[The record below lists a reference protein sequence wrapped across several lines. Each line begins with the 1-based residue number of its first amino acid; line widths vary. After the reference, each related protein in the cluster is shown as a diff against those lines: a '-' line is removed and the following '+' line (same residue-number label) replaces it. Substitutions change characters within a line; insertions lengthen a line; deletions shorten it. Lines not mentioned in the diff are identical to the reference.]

1 MSDWTAVFS
10 SHRVVSGHHAE
21 IVQGVLHPGLDPD
34 TPPVLPLLEE
44 WSDSHFVH
52 ETPYGT
58 ELTLVR
64 RVAPPTRER
73 WGVHLALF
81 LATLLTTTVSGAYF
95 SGGDPFSY
103 APFTAG
109 PWKMFLPVGIDPAR
123 LLPGLAFS
131 LPLLAILLA
140 HEMGHYLV
148 ARRLRLDVSPP
159 YFIPAPQLVNLIG
172 TFGAFIRLRSPL
184 LNRAMLLDVGA
195 AGPLASFVLS
205 IPAAAVGL
213 AWSRAIPAP
222 PWVESPFLLL
232 WGSEGMGVGS
242 SLVFTALAGL
252 FAPEGEVV
260 VFHPLAL
267 AGWLGFF
274 VTALNLFPIFQLDGG
289 HIAYALLGARQR
301 WVGALFLG
309 FLLFLGSP
317 LGGGWWG
324 WWIWAALILLL
335 GRGSVAHPPV
345 FDPGY
350 PLSPGRR
357 LVGWAC
363 IAILV
368 LTFAPVPFGL

>member
-1 MSDWTAVFS
+1 VSDWTAIFTS
-10 SHRVVSGHHAE
+10 YRVVSGHHEE

-44 WSDSHFVH
+44 WSGSHFVH

-58 ELTLVR
+58 ELMLVR

-109 PWKMFLPVGIDPAR
+109 PWKMFLPVSIHPAR

-148 ARRLRLDVSPP
+148 ARRRGLDVSPP

-213 AWSRAIPAP
+213 AWSHAIPAP
-222 PWVESPFLLL
+222 PWVDTPFLLL
-232 WGSEGMGVGS
+232 WGNEGMGVGS
-242 SLVFTALAGL
+242 SLVFTALARL
-252 FAPEGEVV
+252 FAPEGGVV

-289 HIAYALLGARQR
+289 HIAYALLGARQQ

-309 FLLFLGSP
+309 LLLFLGSP

-350 PLSPGRR
+350 PLSPWRR
-357 LVGWAC
+357 VVGWAC
-363 IAILV
+363 LAILV